1 MKFDLSEIKLSRK
14 DIKRGLKF
22 PIEMNEKLAED
33 IGIMI
38 GDGCI
43 SVYKSNN
50 FTNNF
55 VSVDGNSLTDKE
67 YLLEYVSNLKSEL
80 YNLNFKSLFK
90 KNRNEMRISI
100 TSQGL
105 VQFYSEIIGLPV
117 GKKINIGIPQS
128 VWQDKKFIKSCL
140 RGIIDTD
147 GSFQVRTGNYPLIKL
162 GVSSKKLIEDCQKAF
177 RLLGIETS
185 IKTDCT
191 HIHTVTK
198 RPYITNYLYLSGREK
213 FIKYMELIGFSNPT
227 GISKYY
233 LWKKDAFLPRSY
245 IRKNSEP
252 REIRTPGLLIKSQS
266 L

>member
-22 PIEMNEKLAED
+22 PLEMNEKLAED

-43 SVYKSNN
+43 SVYKSKN

-55 VSVDGNSLTDKE
+55 VSVDGNSLTDKK

-90 KNRNEMRISI
+90 KNRNEMRINI
-100 TSQGL
+100 NSQGL
-105 VQFYSEIIGLPV
+105 VQFYSKVIGLQI
-117 GKKINIGIPQS
+117 GKKINIGIPPLIWES
-128 VWQDKKFIKSCL
+128 ESSIRACL

-147 GSFQVRTGNYPLIKL
+147 GSFQIRIGNYPQIKI
-162 GVSSKKLIEDCQKAF
+162 GTASKKLVEDCKKAF
-177 RLLGIETS
+177 DLLGIETN

-191 HIHTVTK
+191 QIHCVTK

-213 FIKYMELIGFSNPT
+213 FTKYIKLIGFSN
-227 GISKYY
+227 SNNFLKYSM
-233 LWKKDAFLPRSY
+233 WKKSKFHPRHY
-245 IRKNSEP
+245 IRKNNGPKGISIQE
-252 REIRTPGLLIKSQS
+252 TQALT
-266 L
+266 